1 MGRTCRDNRPAASK
15 SGTGPLTAIS
25 GKHTEQNVSMH
36 TVYEQDIF
44 TNNTSGKQNSK
55 DEDSL
60 QGYRIRGARLNF

>member
-1 MGRTCRDNRPAASK
+1 
-15 SGTGPLTAIS
+15 
-25 GKHTEQNVSMH
+25 MH

-44 TNNTSGKQNSK
+44 NTSGRQNSK